1 MNQDRIKSFINEN
14 LEGNCRIIAMDG
26 DASLRSYCRVFAGNK
41 SYILM
46 DSSLDPESMRS
57 FLKVGSVLLE
67 FYSAPKVIAVDSQ
80 NHLALLEDLGE
91 ASYTSLLGGD
101 KKQESELYK
110 NAVELL
116 VDLHGRHIDV
126 QFDSYSK
133 NLLLDEAVLLVDWYY
148 PLIMGKEISK
158 NLRREYIDLWLEVF
172 SKVRLQKKCLV
183 LRDYHADNLIW
194 LQYRSGLKKVGLL
207 DFQDAVMGSVAYD
220 LVSLL
225 EDARRDVS
233 PQVASEMID
242 LYIDGTRVDRESFVA
257 DYNILGAQRNSKIL
271 GIFARKFVQDRDL
284 RYLAFLPRVL
294 SYLCNDL
301 KHLELSSM
309 MEWFLKAGLLDRAG
323 LKRKLDVL

>member
-1 MNQDRIKSFINEN
+1 MIQDRIKNFVNKN
-14 LEGNCRIIAMDG
+14 LGADCRVIAMDG
-26 DASLRSYCRVFAGNK
+26 DASLRSYCRVFDGK
-41 SYILM
+41 ESYILM

-57 FLKVGSVLLE
+57 FLKVGNALLG
-67 FYSAPKVIAVDSQ
+67 FYSVPKILAVDSQ

-91 ASYTSLLGGD
+91 DSYTSLLKHD
-101 KKQESELYK
+101 QKQEAELYK

-116 VDLHGRHIDV
+116 VDLHGRHVDV
-126 QFDSYSK
+126 RFDSYS
-133 NLLLDEAVLLVDWYY
+133 NDLLLDEVVLLVDWYY

-158 NLRREYIDLWLEVF
+158 TLRREYIDLWLEVF
-172 SKVRLQKKCLV
+172 SKIRLQKKCLV

-194 LQYRSGLKKVGLL
+194 LQDRSGVKRVGLL

-225 EDARRDVS
+225 EDARRDVGS
-233 PQVASEMID
+233 EVASEMID
-242 LYIDGTRVDRESFVA
+242 LYIEGTKVDRESFVA

-271 GIFARKFVQDRDL
+271 GVFARKFVQDKDV

-301 KHLELSSM
+301 KHSELSSM
-309 MEWFLKAGLLDRAG
+309 MEWFLKAGVLDRAS
-323 LKRKLDVL
+323 LTRKLDVL